1 MTATATNVLAP
12 LKGESRLVL
21 DADLAPIVGSTIQPT
36 GFANLG
42 AATFER
48 AGQPPSLLVES
59 VQSLINHLE
68 SLGWDDAAHTPVPL
82 LAQLPY
88 LAVHHAEDDAYLT
101 SSRTEPH
108 RLAAAYVRD
117 STIDGQKG
125 TDWLTDRLGLSA
137 GRPLDW
143 RAIYSAIFQLDPLCL
158 LHGAFFSDKA
168 FHGNPKVRRAITLVV
183 EAHDVREAVSG
194 GLKRDDV
201 AFKVDKATGQGAEEG
216 YGFVPFGRTEYTA
229 GQIVLSAVVD
239 LSQIRGY
246 GLPQPATELLTLIAL
261 WELRG
266 LLDAPL
272 RLRTRCDLE
281 VTGVTVRRPDGAELP
296 SLSALQSAI
305 AEGSV
310 EFDHPG
316 ARMLRWSPP
325 KGKKA

>member
-1 MTATATNVLAP
+1 MTVVATDVLAP
-12 LKGESRLVL
+12 LNGESRLVL
-21 DADLAPIVGSTIQPT
+21 DADLAPLVGSTIQPT

-59 VQSLINHLE
+59 VQSLVNHLE
-68 SLGWDDAAHTPVPL
+68 SLGWDDAAHAPVPL
-82 LAQLPY
+82 LARLPY
-88 LAVHHAEDDAYLT
+88 LAVHHLGDEVYLT

-117 STIDGQKG
+117 ATIEEQKG
-125 TDWLTDRLGLSA
+125 TGWLTGRLGLAA

-143 RAIYSAIFQLDPLCL
+143 QAIYAAIFELDPLCL
-158 LHGAFFSDKA
+158 LHGVFFSDKA

-201 AFKVDKATGQGAEEG
+201 AFNVEKGTGQGAEEG

-229 GQIVLSAVVD
+229 GRIVLSAVID
-239 LSQIRGY
+239 LAQIHGY
-246 GLPQPATELLTLIAL
+246 GLPEPATEMLILIAL
-261 WELRG
+261 RELRA

-281 VTGVTVRRPDGAELP
+281 VTGIAVRRPGGVELP
-296 SLSALQSAI
+296 SLSALEAAI
-305 AEGSV
+305 AAVPV
-310 EFDHPG
+310 EFEHPG
-316 ARMLRWSPP
+316 ARVLHWTA

>member
-1 MTATATNVLAP
+1 MTATATDLLAP
-12 LKGESRLVL
+12 LQGESRLVL

-59 VQSLINHLE
+59 VQSLVNHLE
-68 SLGWDDAAHTPVPL
+68 SLGWDDAVHAPVPR
-82 LAQLPY
+82 LAELPY
-88 LAVHHAEDDAYLT
+88 LAVHHADGDAYLT

-117 STIDGQKG
+117 STIDEQRG
-125 TDWLTDRLGLSA
+125 TVWITGRLGLSV

-143 RAIYSAIFQLDPLCL
+143 HAIYAGIFQLDPLCL
-158 LHGAFFSDKA
+158 LHGVFFSDKA
-168 FHGNPKVRRAITLVV
+168 FHGNPKVRRAITPVI

-201 AFKVDKATGQGAEEG
+201 LINVEKGTGQGAEEG

-229 GQIVLSAVVD
+229 GRIVLSAAVD
-239 LSQIRGY
+239 LGQIRGY

-261 WELRG
+261 WELRR

-281 VTGVTVRRPDGAELP
+281 VTGVTVRRPDGVELP
-296 SLSALQSAI
+296 SLSALEAAI
-305 AEGSV
+305 AAVPV
-310 EFDHPG
+310 EFERSG
-316 ARMLRWSPP
+316 ARVLRWSP